1 MRLSVQNLG
10 MTSVLT
16 QSTASV
22 LPGPVIPV
30 LIFTVLLHVY
40 SAPRTLAT
48 QLLYKHARYIITFSL
63 AAPWPGKLFTQTSA
77 RRMASLPSGLY

>member
-22 LPGPVIPV
+22 LPGPVIPL
-30 LIFTVLLHVY
+30 LIFTVLHVY
-40 SAPRTLAT
+40 SAPCTLAT

-77 RRMASLPSGLY
+77 RRMPSLPSSLY

>member
-1 MRLSVQNLG
+1 

-16 QSTASV
+16 LSTVSV
-22 LPGPVIPV
+22 LPGPVFPV

-40 SAPRTLAT
+40 SAPGTLAT
-48 QLLYKHARYIITFSL
+48 QLLCKQTGYMTTFAL

-77 RRMASLPSGLY
+77 RRMPSLPSSLY